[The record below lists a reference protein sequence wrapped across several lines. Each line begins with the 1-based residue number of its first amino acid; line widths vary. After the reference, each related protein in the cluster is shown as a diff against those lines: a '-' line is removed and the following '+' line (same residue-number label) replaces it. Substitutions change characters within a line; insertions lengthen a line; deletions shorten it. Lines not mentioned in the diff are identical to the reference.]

1 MRQWWSKI
9 ERALGRR
16 RNLASDLELE
26 IDAHLRF
33 LIEENLKQGMAPD
46 KAGSAARREFGNV
59 AVVQERSYQSWQFP
73 GFESLLQD
81 IRYALRGIV
90 KAPALPLLVI
100 LTLAVGI
107 GANTAIFS
115 FVNAVLLRPLEY
127 PSADRLA
134 ILWSGL
140 GYSGRAPFSSFEV
153 YHLRQRTTQFDQI
166 AGIWVTNGA
175 LPGDGPAEQ
184 VKVADVT
191 SNFLPLL
198 CARPALGRFFGPED
212 DLENAPSTI
221 ILTHG
226 VWARRFGS
234 DPSIVGRSIR
244 YGGHRSTVI
253 GVLPA
258 DFRLIFPD
266 DASVPPNVEVFESIP
281 VGPWRADGPAF
292 LHVIGRLRNRAML
305 ATAQSEMNSA
315 AAQINKLGGRASL
328 GNFTVSVFPF
338 QADTV
343 REVRPTLLCLFA
355 GVGLVLLIGCANI
368 ANLLMARARR
378 HLRET
383 TIRAALGASRSR
395 LARQFLTESLLL
407 GVLGSVAALA
417 TGYGAIH
424 AILAARP
431 PSFANFD
438 RVPLDIRVLVFTFAV
453 ALGISILFGLAPV
466 FSVRSIDLN
475 RDLKESRR
483 QSTGTRRPWTCA
495 LVSAEVAL
503 AFVLLTS
510 TGLLMRTFINI
521 LHSDPGFQA
530 GNVFTFRVSVPGYAP
545 LHLIQQ
551 KLAALPGIQ
560 SASAISHL
568 PLDDAGNWY
577 DYYYREGASTE
588 EQTSVMA
595 DHRST
600 LPGYFTA
607 IGATLLEGRDFTDAD
622 DAQHQPVAII
632 DDVLA
637 RQLWPGQSAIGH
649 KINLSD
655 SPQGFYQFQRD
666 WAIIV
671 GVVHH
676 VQYHS
681 LTAIVR
687 PQIYVPYPL
696 APRPSMSFVLHT
708 SGAEAGLATAVR
720 STIDSVSKDIP
731 ATHVEDMQLLVDRAR
746 SESRFASLLATL
758 LSVIALVLATSG
770 IYGVLSYSVAQ
781 RTTEIGIR
789 MAIGAP
795 RALVLRMILA
805 DGFAWILPGIFAGFM
820 LCLVVTPLLAHLLY
834 GVRPN
839 NLANY
844 AVMLIGVLIVSAFAA
859 FLPARRAMKIDPLT
873 ALRYE

>member
-9 ERALGRR
+9 KHAFGKRR
-16 RNLASDLELE
+16 GLASELEQE
-26 IDAHLRF
+26 IDAHLQF
-33 LIEENLKQGMAPD
+33 LIDDNLERGMSPEEARAIG
-46 KAGSAARREFGNV
+46 RREFGNKTI
-59 AVVQERSYQSWQFP
+59 VQERAYQSWRFLR
-73 GFESLLQD
+73 FESILQD
-81 IRYALRGIV
+81 LQYALRGIV
-90 KAPALPLLVI
+90 KAPAFSLLVI

-107 GANTAIFS
+107 GANTAIFG
-115 FVNAVLLRPLEY
+115 FVNGVLLRPFPY
-127 PSADRLA
+127 PSANRLT

-153 YHLRQRTTQFDQI
+153 FHLRRRSTQFDQL
-166 AGIWVTNGA
+166 AGIWVSNGA

-184 VKVADVT
+184 IKVADVT

-198 CARPALGRFFGPED
+198 CPRPVLGRFFGPED
-212 DLENAPSTI
+212 DLENAPSNI

-226 VWARRFGS
+226 VWARRYGS
-234 DPSIVGRSIR
+234 DPSIIGRSVRFGRRI
-244 YGGHRSTVI
+244 STVI

-266 DASVPPNVEVFESIP
+266 DASVPPHVEVFESIP
-281 VGPWRADGPAF
+281 VGPWQPDGPSF
-292 LHVIGRLRNRAML
+292 LHVIGRLRNG
-305 ATAQSEMNSA
+305 ATLVDAQAEMNSA
-315 AAQINKLGGRASL
+315 AGQINKLGGRASL
-328 GNFTVSVFPF
+328 GNFSISVFPL
-338 QADTV
+338 QDDTV

-355 GVGLVLLIGCANI
+355 GVGIVLLIGCFNI

-378 HLRET
+378 RLRET

-395 LARQFLTESLLL
+395 IACQFLTESLLL
-407 GVLGSVAALA
+407 GILGSVAALA
-417 TGYGAIH
+417 MGYAAIH
-424 AILAARP
+424 AILSARP

-438 RVPLDIRVLVFTFAV
+438 QVSLDARVLVFTFAV
-453 ALGISILFGLAPV
+453 AVGISILFGLAPV
-466 FSVRSIDLN
+466 FSVRGIDLT
-475 RDLKESRR
+475 RDLRESSR
-483 QSTGTRRPWTCA
+483 QSTGSRRPWTSA

-510 TGLLMRTFINI
+510 TGLLMRTFVNI
-521 LHSDPGFQA
+521 LHSDPGFRSD
-530 GNVFTFRVSVPGYAP
+530 NVFTFRVSVPGYAP

-560 SASAISHL
+560 SVSAISHL

-577 DYYYREGASTE
+577 DYYYREGASTA
-588 EQTSVMA
+588 EQISVMA

-600 LPGYFTA
+600 LPGYLTA
-607 IGATLLEGRDFTDAD
+607 IGAALREGRDFTDAD
-622 DAQHQPVAII
+622 DTRHQHVVII

-637 RQLWPGQSAIGH
+637 QQLWPGQSAIGR

-687 PQIYVPYPL
+687 PQIYVPYQL
-696 APRPSMSFVLHT
+696 APRPSMSFVLHA
-708 SGAEAGLATAVR
+708 SGSDSGLAAAIR
-720 STIDSVSKDIP
+720 STVDAVNKDIP
-731 ATHVEDMQLLVDRAR
+731 ITHVEPMQLLVDRAH
-746 SESRFASLLATL
+746 SESRFASLLAAL

-770 IYGVLSYSVAQ
+770 IYGVLSYSVAC

-795 RALVLRMILA
+795 RAQVLRMILA
-805 DGFAWILPGIFAGFM
+805 DGFAWILLGLLAGFL
-820 LCLVVTPLLAHLLY
+820 LCFAVTPLLAHLLY
-834 GVRPN
+834 GVQPTDM
-839 NLANY
+839 ANY
-844 AVMLIGVLIVSAFAA
+844 AAMLLGILVVGAFAA